1 ITKAVS
7 MVNGKQ
13 FVKEPKTKTSVR
25 KVSIPPVMVSKLRK
39 LKVEQAAYR
48 LMVGS
53 YWQGE
58 DWVFTQDNGTLMSLS
73 TPYQALQRIIRRY
86 NEGKPEIEQL
96 PQIPF
101 HGLRHTA
108 ATLLVSNGTNVKTVA
123 DRLGHADTRMTLNV
137 YTHAVEECDRTAANA
152 LESMLTKHA

>member
-1 ITKAVS
+1 MYKSSNEYSYPSLHFHGGLQWWDIDFEKATVRITKAVS

-13 FVKEPKTKTSVR
+13 FVKEPKTKTAVR

-58 DWVFTQDNGTLMSLS
+58 N
-73 TPYQALQRIIRRY
+73 
-86 NEGKPEIEQL
+86 
-96 PQIPF
+96 
-101 HGLRHTA
+101 
-108 ATLLVSNGTNVKTVA
+108 
-123 DRLGHADTRMTLNV
+123 
-137 YTHAVEECDRTAANA
+137 
-152 LESMLTKHA
+152 